1 MNIRVKSDADIS
13 GQSYRKTPGEDTN
26 FSMVA
31 PQGPARASGRLS
43 HPKGAWRNL
52 VSAQGSKKWYFPRHT
67 QDCDFR
73 ILGLITLLLRS
84 PVSMRGEKRERWME
98 LCAQIASE
106 QDPDK
111 VLELAKQLNQ
121 MLEEKERRLGILPKL
136 DSEL

>member
-1 MNIRVKSDADIS
+1 
-13 GQSYRKTPGEDTN
+13 
-26 FSMVA
+26 
-31 PQGPARASGRLS
+31 
-43 HPKGAWRNL
+43 
-52 VSAQGSKKWYFPRHT
+52 
-67 QDCDFR
+67 
-73 ILGLITLLLRS
+73 
-84 PVSMRGEKRERWME
+84 ME